1 MPTASRKA
9 LDLLYDGAAAL
20 AALFMLLLLAA
31 VLSSI
36 LGREFHFMIPGTDAY
51 AGYFMAASAFLAL
64 AHTLR
69 RGEHIR
75 VSLVLSLLPQPWRK
89 RMEIWAGMVSVVL
102 GALLEIFSVRL
113 VMQSL
118 SYNDIS
124 TSNDATPLWIP
135 QLSMAIGTVIFFI
148 ALLHDLVDTIS
159 GKKLASESTAHH
171 E

>member
-9 LDLLYDGAAAL
+9 LDWLYDGAAVL
-20 AALFMLLLLAA
+20 AALFMLFLLAA

-75 VSLVLSLLPQPWRK
+75 VSLVLSLLPQPWRQ
-89 RMEIWAGMVSVVL
+89 RMEIWAGVMSVIL
-102 GALLEIFSVRL
+102 GALLAIFSVRL

-118 SYNDIS
+118 SYNGIS

-148 ALLHDLVDTIS
+148 ALLHDLADTIS
-159 GKKLASESTAHH
+159 GKKLASESMAHH